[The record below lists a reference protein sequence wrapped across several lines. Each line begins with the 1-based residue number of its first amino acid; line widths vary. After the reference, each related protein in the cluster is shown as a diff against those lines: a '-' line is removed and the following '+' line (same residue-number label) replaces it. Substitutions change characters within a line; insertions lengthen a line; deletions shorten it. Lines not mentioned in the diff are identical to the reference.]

1 MVVLHLP
8 MPDNREEKPEPHYSC
23 TEKPDNSDYRDV
35 SRIHALREPAQS
47 GCGKS
52 ALNLGTIGLTK
63 SV

>member
-8 MPDNREEKPEPHYSC
+8 VPENREEKPEPHRPG
-23 TEKPDNSDYRDV
+23 TDKTDDADYRDV

-52 ALNLGTIGLTK
+52 ALNLGTIGLMK